1 MTAVTTRVTSPV
13 FVGRTRES
21 AALATAYRVAVAEG
35 ATFAVI
41 GGEAGIGKSRLVGEF
56 TAGLGSARRVT
67 GECLEL
73 GADQLPFA
81 PFLAVLRRLRRDL
94 GAQAIRELLPP
105 GDLSLARWLPDLG
118 PAAVDQDPLQGRSR
132 LFEEVLMLLERVAAD
147 QPLVVVLE
155 DLHWADPASVDL
167 LAFLVRNVEQAGLLV
182 ICTYRSTDLA
192 AADPLR
198 PVIADLARRP
208 GHHFIDPEPLSAAE
222 TAELLAGLL
231 GRQPDRGLVAR
242 VHDRS
247 DGNPLFVEALAAEPA
262 DATPAPLRDWLAAPM
277 AKLPETTR
285 SVLRAAAVAGH
296 AVQHALLEAVA
307 GLADTELEPAL
318 RELVDRQLLVVRSD
332 GYAFRHALFRDAV
345 LDDVLPG
352 ERRRLN
358 ARCAEA
364 IAENRSLVSQPDAE
378 LAMHWDAAGDAARAM
393 DAAWAAAPEAERS
406 LAYEQQLQMLERVLA
421 WWTEVPEP
429 ETRLGVSH
437 AVVLLR
443 AAEACISA
451 GAFEQGIDHAT
462 AALEQRSGPGTEALR
477 ARVLAVRGFLN
488 RRAGRGGG
496 VDLEAALEAL
506 PADAPADLRG
516 QILALLAVNASRWD
530 GDPQQSTQYAEE
542 ALRLGREHGLLAI
555 QATALIAS
563 GRTAGLA
570 GDADQALELFRGA
583 GQLAKAAS
591 DHYTALTA
599 LLSQAYTLMLSGDYG
614 QAAVVAGEG
623 RALAYRVGQGRSR
636 GADLAAVLAQALWLL
651 GRWPEARD
659 VIDDALAEEPPAGMA
674 GVLLDQAAEIALAE
688 GDLAAAT
695 QAVTRAAP
703 LFTREV
709 GRATLPVF
717 VAAVHCRVA
726 LAEGDFAAA
735 DRILFE
741 ALADPAIFG
750 DPWSVLRA
758 GAQLQRA
765 LVGRPGLVASRK
777 DQLREL
783 AGKCPADRPAQIAH
797 QLTFAAE
804 LGDAAGQDGWDA
816 AVAAW
821 RGVSQPYQLA
831 LALFGAAE
839 SALAAGQRV
848 AAEDRLRESA
858 SLAQEL
864 GAAPLSH
871 EIEQLAVRGRLDLA
885 VPEPHQ
891 PKAEDPFGLTSRELD
906 VLRLLTSGRTNS
918 QIATELFIS
927 PSTAGV
933 HVSRILTKL
942 GVSRRTEAAAVAHR
956 TALFD

>member
-1 MTAVTTRVTSPV
+1 MAAVTIRATSPV
-13 FVGRTRES
+13 FVGRSAES
-21 AALATAYRVAVAEG
+21 AALAAAYRVAVAEG

-41 GGEAGIGKSRLVGEF
+41 AGEAGIGKSRLVGEF
-56 TAGLGSARRVT
+56 TAGLGSARWVT

-94 GAQAIRELLPP
+94 GAPAIRELLPP
-105 GDLSLARWLPDLG
+105 GDLSLARWLPELG
-118 PAAVDQDPLQGRSR
+118 PAAVDQDPLRGRSR
-132 LFEEVLMLLERVAAD
+132 LFEEVLMLLERAAAD

-155 DLHWADPASVDL
+155 DLHWADPASIDL

-182 ICTYRSTDLA
+182 ICTYRSTDVA

-208 GHHFIDPEPLSAAE
+208 GHHFINPEPLSAAE

-231 GRQPDRGLVAR
+231 GREPDRGLVAR

-247 DGNPLFVEALAAEPA
+247 DGNPLFVEALAADTAE
-262 DATPAPLRDWLAAPM
+262 ATPSALRDWLAAPL
-277 AKLPETTR
+277 AKLPETAR
-285 SVLRAAAVAGH
+285 SVLRAAAVAGQT
-296 AVQHALLEAVA
+296 VPDALLVAAA
-307 GLADTELEPAL
+307 GLPDAELELAL

-345 LDDVLPG
+345 LDDVLPA

-364 IAENRSLVSQPDAE
+364 ITENRSLVSQPAAE
-378 LAMHWDAAGDAARAM
+378 LTMHWAAAGDPARAM
-393 DAAWAAAPEAERS
+393 EAAWEAAAEAERS
-406 LAYEQQLQMLERVLA
+406 LAYEQRLQMLERVLA
-421 WWTEVPEP
+421 WWTEVPAP
-429 ETRLGVSH
+429 EVRLGVSH
-437 AVVLLR
+437 AAVLQL
-443 AAEACISA
+443 AAEACIPA
-451 GAFEQGIDHAT
+451 GAFDRGIAHAT
-462 AALEQRSGPGTEALR
+462 AALEQLSEAALR

-488 RRAGRGGG
+488 RRVGRGGD
-496 VDLEAALEAL
+496 VDLAAALEAM
-506 PADAPADLRG
+506 PADAPVDLRG
-516 QILALLAVNASRWD
+516 QILALLAINASRWD
-530 GDPQQSTQYAEE
+530 GDPQQSRQYAEE
-542 ALRLGREHGLLAI
+542 ALRLGRDHGLLAI

-570 GDADQALELFRGA
+570 GEADEALELFHAA

-591 DHYTALTA
+591 DHYTVLTA
-599 LLSQAYTLMLSGDYG
+599 LLSQAYTLMISGDYA

-623 RALAYRVGQGRSR
+623 RSLAYRVGQGRSR

-659 VIDDALAEEPPAGMA
+659 VINDALAEEPPAGMA
-674 GVLLDQAAEIALAE
+674 GVLLDQAAEIALAQ

-695 QAVTRAAP
+695 QAVKKSAP
-703 LFTREV
+703 LLTREA
-709 GRATLPVF
+709 GTLPVF

-735 DRILFE
+735 DRILSN
-741 ALADPAIFG
+741 ALADPGILG
-750 DPWSVLRA
+750 DPWPVLRA
-758 GAQLQRA
+758 GAQLA
-765 LVGRPGLVASRK
+765 LVGRPTLFPQRL

-783 AGKCPADRPAQIAH
+783 AGKAPADRPTQIAQ
-797 QLTFAAE
+797 QLTVAAE
-804 LGDAAGQDGWDA
+804 LDEPSAWDA

-848 AAEDRLRESA
+848 AAEERLRESA

-871 EIEQLAVRGRLDLA
+871 EIEQLAIRGRLDLA
-885 VPEPHQ
+885 VPEPPQ
-891 PKAEDPFGLTSRELD
+891 PQAEVPFGLTSRELD
-906 VLRLLTSGRTNS
+906 VLRLVTSGRTNS

-933 HVSRILTKL
+933 HVSRILAKL

-956 TALFD
+956 AALFDLKPGK